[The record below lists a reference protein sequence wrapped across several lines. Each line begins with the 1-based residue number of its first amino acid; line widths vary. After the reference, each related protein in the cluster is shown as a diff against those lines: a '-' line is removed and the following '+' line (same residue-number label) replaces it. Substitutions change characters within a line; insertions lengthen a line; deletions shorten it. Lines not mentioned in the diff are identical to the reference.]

1 MVDGT
6 GAFAVGQ
13 GDLYSI
19 AGMQIFGAF
28 DHALGTRNHRI
39 ASRQNLQRA
48 EGIQSGRRLQ
58 IPPAAAFQ
66 RAALSRSNALF
77 DERKMHT
84 LFVKIF

>member
-39 ASRQNLQRA
+39 ASRQNLLALLLQVH
-48 EGIQSGRRLQ
+48 RLCLH
-58 IPPAAAFQ
+58 
-66 RAALSRSNALF
+66 R
-77 DERKMHT
+77 
-84 LFVKIF
+84 